1 MARNLYEIGDA
12 RPDDDRRWL
21 NETQE
26 RRARIVPMG
35 ALMLCLMAGAAAFLL
50 LRTALPGEGRRDPAT
65 PDSISDSFT
74 LCDDPAGAA
83 CVLSADSYAWRGTRY
98 SVPDIRVPSSDGACP
113 AEIESAAR
121 ARAALAA
128 LMNGGRF
135 EALPAPAKGRTAR
148 ILTRD
153 GVSLAELMILKGHA
167 RPATDGPADWCA
179 EPPAA

>member
-1 MARNLYEIGDA
+1 MARNLYDIGDA
-12 RPDDDRRWL
+12 LPDDDRRWL

-35 ALMLCLMAGAAAFLL
+35 ALILCLLIGAAAFLL

-65 PDSISDSFT
+65 PDSISDSFA

-83 CVLSADSYAWRGTRY
+83 CVLSADSYAWRGIRY
-98 SVPDIRVPSSDGACP
+98 SLPDIRVPSSDGACP
-113 AEIESAAR
+113 QEVERASR

-135 EALPAPAKGRTAR
+135 EALPAPDKGRSAR

-167 RPATDGPADWCA
+167 RPASDGPVDWCRNESA
-179 EPPAA
+179 